1 MASKKTYTIHIT
13 YTTKSPYGEM
23 DSPQQN
29 NQSRY
34 NNSSSNFG
42 MNNSYSAPTS
52 NWQSGSGKR
61 VIKKSLAYCLRYIDD
76 NEPS

>member
-23 DSPQQN
+23 DSPHQN

-42 MNNSYSAPTS
+42 MNNSYSTPTS
-52 NWQSGSGKR
+52 NWQSGPGKR
-61 VIKKSLAYCLRYIDD
+61 VIKNSLTYCLR
-76 NEPS
+76 